1 MKTAARLLLSLA
13 LPMFAFAGDDTVV
26 EGDAGKALDAAVQ
39 ADPEKPFWG
48 AVLVAK
54 DGKVLLAKG
63 YGEADY
69 KKAPITPRTLFEIAS
84 ASKMFTA
91 IAILKLEMQG
101 KLATT
106 DPISKF
112 FKGVPADKKAI
123 TVQHLV
129 NHTSG
134 ISGEAILG
142 YHSRET
148 ADEFVALAMK
158 RPLASK
164 IGETFEYSNPGYAL
178 LGVIIEKASGKK
190 FEEYLRENLF
200 KPAGMKDTG
209 FCQDKSLDA
218 SRATVRRDSRDGN
231 KDVGTAI
238 EWGWSWGYRGMGG
251 IVTTVYDLWRFDKAM
266 RGDAILDAAAKTKH
280 RTPALDNYGCGCLV
294 GTSAGGQA
302 TISHSG
308 SVAGFLCDYVRFPD
322 DDAVVIV
329 LSNDAGDPF
338 GVVRR
343 LSATIFRPPTATL
356 AIDVKGRQ
364 LDEYGSLWFPGDA
377 AWKAA
382 KTGGGVS
389 VSLGAKDG
397 PPPLTA
403 TLSVESAA
411 AFLKQL
417 QGQIDA
423 HAKAGAKEDD
433 SLRAGVFTGDL
444 KLKEGRGELKEAEIV
459 IKPCYD
465 ARDADGKRWFDAR
478 MTLAFNDPVSGQQA
492 FMAYLGLTS
501 ARQLA
506 AALKG
511 ALAK

>member
-1 MKTAARLLLSLA
+1 MHLRLLLLLA
-13 LPMFAFAGDDTVV
+13 LPLCARAEDDMVVDGDL
-26 EGDAGKALDAAVQ
+26 GKSLDAAVQ
-39 ADPEKPFWG
+39 ADPAKPFWG

-54 DGKVLLAKG
+54 DGKILLAKG

-84 ASKMFTA
+84 TSKMFTA

-101 KLATT
+101 KLATSDAIT
-106 DPISKF
+106 KF
-112 FKGVPADKKAI
+112 FKGVPDDKKAI
-123 TVQHLV
+123 TVRQLL

-134 ISGEAILG
+134 MSGEAILG
-142 YHSRET
+142 YHARET

-158 RPLASK
+158 QPLASK
-164 IGETFEYSNPGYAL
+164 IGSKFEYCNPGYAL

-218 SRATVRRDSRDGN
+218 ARATVRRDSRQGN
-231 KDVGTAI
+231 KEVGTAI

-251 IVTTVYDLWRFDKAM
+251 IVTTVYDLMRFDRAM
-266 RGDAILDAAAKTKH
+266 RGDAILDAASKTKH
-280 RTPALDNYGCGCLV
+280 RTAAMDNYGCGCLV

-302 TISHSG
+302 TLSHAG
-308 SVAGFLCDYVRFPD
+308 SVAGYLCDFTRFPD

-338 GVVRR
+338 GVQRR
-343 LSATIFRPPTATL
+343 LAATIFKPPTATL

-364 LDEYGSLWFPGDA
+364 LDQYGSLWFPPDA
-377 AWKAA
+377 PWKAA
-382 KTGGGVS
+382 KTAAGAS
-389 VSLGAKDG
+389 LSLGAKDG
-397 PPPLTA
+397 ASPLTA
-403 TLSVESAA
+403 AFSAESAA

-417 QGQIDA
+417 QAQIDA
-423 HAKAGAKEDD
+423 HTKAGAQEDD

-444 KLKEGRGELKEAEIV
+444 TLKDGGAELKDAEIT

-465 ARDADGKRWFDAR
+465 ARDAAGKRWFDAR
-478 MTLAFNDPVSGQQA
+478 MTLTFVDPASGQQA

-506 AALKG
+506 AALKA
-511 ALAK
+511 ALGK